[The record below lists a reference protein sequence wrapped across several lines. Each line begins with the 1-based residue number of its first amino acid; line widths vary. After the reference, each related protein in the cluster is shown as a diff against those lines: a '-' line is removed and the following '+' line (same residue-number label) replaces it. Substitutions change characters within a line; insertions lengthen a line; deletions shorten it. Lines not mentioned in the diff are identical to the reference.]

1 MERNTHKQIQ
11 IDQDRLDADLIK
23 AKHWEDKEMNRLQ
36 KIDAAAHFKEIWN
49 AQKELQKQTV
59 AVDKAF

>member
-49 AQKELQKQTV
+49 A
-59 AVDKAF
+59 